1 MTVMRLSEIMHE
13 WMGWCPNA
21 PAMRTAPAV
30 LVVPAVTINP
40 TQPSGGAGGSG
51 RIQCGMGIAAGSIK
65 TLIRN
70 KRLLWFSFLA
80 GIVMLF
86 LIVVEAYTVAN
97 TGSAIPFLVSILLM
111 DSYLVFDTRIFLL
124 QAVCLS
130 CFNFLLAGLV
140 LYRSCGISG
149 KSLTI
154 RDVFSAVT
162 PYSGTLA
169 ALSIVMA
176 VAGTFIEAIVTQTQ
190 LFGKIVFSI
199 SMVVFYLPYAYYLPN
214 VLSSALF
221 FSAIIIAI
229 TILQFLL
236 ALYVVPVIVL
246 ENMGLFAALAGSV
259 TLMKKTWQ
267 ELLGCIFVYG
277 IIVLGVAAIALV
289 IGQSPLL
296 LNHDYD
302 FFLQMSRGQV
312 LMTVVC
318 YGFIL
323 ACGVVM
329 AAGSTVLGIAVTE
342 LYACG
347 TAGMTRENQEIIS
360 TVGAE
365 PAR

>member
-1 MTVMRLSEIMHE
+1 MTIMRLSEIMLE

-40 TQPSGGAGGSG
+40 VQPSGGAGGSG
-51 RIQCGMGIAAGSIK
+51 RIQCGMGIATGSIK

-70 KRLLWFSFLA
+70 KQLLWFSVLTGF
-80 GIVMLF
+80 VML
-86 LIVVEAYTVAN
+86 LLVATEAFTVAN
-97 TGSAIPFLVSILLM
+97 TGSAIPLIVSILIM

-140 LYRSCGISG
+140 LYRSWGSFG
-149 KSLTI
+149 KSLSI
-154 RDVFSAVT
+154 RDAFSAVT
-162 PYSGTLA
+162 PHSGTLA

-190 LFGKIVFSI
+190 MFGKIVFSI
-199 SMVVFYLPYAYYLPN
+199 SMVVFYLPYAYYLPD

-221 FSAIIIAI
+221 FSAIIMAI

-236 ALYVVPVIVL
+236 ALYVVPGIVL
-246 ENMGLFAALAGSV
+246 ETKGLLPALAGSV
-259 TLMKKTWQ
+259 ALMKKTWR
-267 ELLGCIFVYG
+267 ELLGCNIVFWG
-277 IIVLGVAAIALV
+277 IILVVAVIALV

-312 LMTVVC
+312 LMMVVC

-323 ACGVVM
+323 ACGVLM

-347 TAGMTRENQEIIS
+347 TAGVTREDH
-360 TVGAE
+360 
-365 PAR
+365 

>member
-1 MTVMRLSEIMHE
+1 MITKISEIIFE

-21 PAMRTAPAV
+21 PAMRTAPV
-30 LVVPAVTINP
+30 VHVVPAVTANP
-40 TQPSGGAGGSG
+40 AQPSGGAGGSG
-51 RIQCGMGIAAGSIK
+51 RIQCGMGIATGSIK

-70 KRLLWFSFLA
+70 KRLHWFSVLTGF
-80 GIVMLF
+80 VML
-86 LIVVEAYTVAN
+86 LLVAMEAFTVAN
-97 TGSAIPFLVSILLM
+97 TGSAMPFLVSILIM

-140 LYRSCGISG
+140 LYRSCGSFG

-154 RDVFSAVT
+154 RDAFSAVT
-162 PYSGTLA
+162 PYSGTLT

-199 SMVVFYLPYAYYLPN
+199 SMVVFYLPYAYYLPD

-221 FSAIIIAI
+221 FSAIIMAI

-236 ALYVVPVIVL
+236 ALYVVPGIVL
-246 ENMGLFAALAGSV
+246 ETKGLLPALAGSV
-259 TLMKKTWQ
+259 ALMKKTCR
-267 ELLGCIFVYG
+267 ELLGCIIVFGV
-277 IIVLGVAAIALV
+277 IIVVVAAIALV

-323 ACGVVM
+323 ACGMLM

-347 TAGMTRENQEIIS
+347 TAGVTREDH
-360 TVGAE
+360 
-365 PAR
+365 

>member
-1 MTVMRLSEIMHE
+1 MTIMRLSEIMLE

-40 TQPSGGAGGSG
+40 VQPSGGAGGSG
-51 RIQCGMGIAAGSIK
+51 RIQCGMGIATGSIK

-70 KRLLWFSFLA
+70 KQLLWFSVLTGF
-80 GIVMLF
+80 VML
-86 LIVVEAYTVAN
+86 LLVATEAFTVAN
-97 TGSAIPFLVSILLM
+97 TGSAIPLIVSILIM
-111 DSYLVFDTRIFLL
+111 DSYLVFDTRIFLI

-140 LYRSCGISG
+140 LYRSWGSFG

-154 RDVFSAVT
+154 RDAFSAVT

-169 ALSIVMA
+169 AFSIVMA

-199 SMVVFYLPYAYYLPN
+199 SMVVFYLPYAYYLPD

-221 FSAIIIAI
+221 FSAIIMAI

-236 ALYVVPVIVL
+236 ALYVVPGIVL
-246 ENMGLFAALAGSV
+246 ETKGLLPALAGSV
-259 TLMKKTWQ
+259 ALMKKTWR
-267 ELLGCIFVYG
+267 ELLGCNIVFWG
-277 IIVLGVAAIALV
+277 IILVVAVIALV

-312 LMTVVC
+312 LMMVVC

-323 ACGVVM
+323 ACGVLM

-347 TAGMTRENQEIIS
+347 TAGVTREDH
-360 TVGAE
+360 
-365 PAR
+365 

>member
-1 MTVMRLSEIMHE
+1 MTIMRLSEIMLE

-40 TQPSGGAGGSG
+40 VQPSGGAGGSG
-51 RIQCGMGIAAGSIK
+51 RIQCGMGIATGSIK

-70 KRLLWFSFLA
+70 KQLLWFSVLTGF
-80 GIVMLF
+80 VML
-86 LIVVEAYTVAN
+86 LLVATEAFTVAN
-97 TGSAIPFLVSILLM
+97 TGSAIPLIVSILIM
-111 DSYLVFDTRIFLL
+111 DSYLVFDTRIFLI

-140 LYRSCGISG
+140 LYRSWGSFG

-154 RDVFSAVT
+154 RDAFSAVT

-190 LFGKIVFSI
+190 MFGKIVFSI
-199 SMVVFYLPYAYYLPN
+199 SMVVFYLPYAYYLPD

-221 FSAIIIAI
+221 FSAIIMAI

-236 ALYVVPVIVL
+236 ALYVVPGIVL
-246 ENMGLFAALAGSV
+246 ETKGLLPALAGSV
-259 TLMKKTWQ
+259 ALMKKTWR
-267 ELLGCIFVYG
+267 ELLGCNIVFWG
-277 IIVLGVAAIALV
+277 IILVVAVIALV

-312 LMTVVC
+312 LMMVVC

-323 ACGVVM
+323 ACGVLM

-347 TAGMTRENQEIIS
+347 TAGVTREDH
-360 TVGAE
+360 
-365 PAR
+365 

>member
-1 MTVMRLSEIMHE
+1 MTIMRLSEIMLE

-40 TQPSGGAGGSG
+40 VQPSGGAGGSG
-51 RIQCGMGIAAGSIK
+51 RIQCGMGIATGSIK

-70 KRLLWFSFLA
+70 KQLLWFSVLTGF
-80 GIVMLF
+80 VML
-86 LIVVEAYTVAN
+86 LLVATEAFTVAN
-97 TGSAIPFLVSILLM
+97 TGSAMPFLVSILIM
-111 DSYLVFDTRIFLL
+111 DSYLVFDTRIFLI

-130 CFNFLLAGLV
+130 CFNILLAGLV
-140 LYRSCGISG
+140 LYRSCGNSG

-154 RDVFSAVT
+154 RDAFSAVT
-162 PYSGTLA
+162 PHSGTLA
-169 ALSIVMA
+169 ALSIAMA
-176 VAGTFIEAIVTQTQ
+176 VAGTFIEAIITQTQ
-190 LFGKIVFSI
+190 LFGKILFSI
-199 SMVVFYLPYAYYLPN
+199 SMVVFYLPYAYYLPD

-221 FSAIIIAI
+221 FSAIIMAI

-236 ALYVVPVIVL
+236 ALYVVPGIVL
-246 ENMGLFAALAGSV
+246 ETKGLLPALAGSV
-259 TLMKKTWQ
+259 ALMKKTWR
-267 ELLGCIFVYG
+267 ELLGCNIVFWG
-277 IIVLGVAAIALV
+277 IILVVAVIALV

-312 LMTVVC
+312 LMMVVC

-323 ACGVVM
+323 ACGVLM

-347 TAGMTRENQEIIS
+347 TAGVTREDH
-360 TVGAE
+360 
-365 PAR
+365 

>member
-1 MTVMRLSEIMHE
+1 MTIMRLSEIMLE

-40 TQPSGGAGGSG
+40 VQPSGGAGGSG
-51 RIQCGMGIAAGSIK
+51 RIQCGMGIATGSIK

-70 KRLLWFSFLA
+70 KQLLWFSVLTGF
-80 GIVMLF
+80 VML
-86 LIVVEAYTVAN
+86 LLVATEAFTVAN
-97 TGSAIPFLVSILLM
+97 TGSAIPLIVSILIM
-111 DSYLVFDTRIFLL
+111 DSYLVFDTRIFLI

-140 LYRSCGISG
+140 LYRSWGSFG

-154 RDVFSAVT
+154 RDAFSAVT

-169 ALSIVMA
+169 AFSIVMA

-190 LFGKIVFSI
+190 MFGKIVFSI
-199 SMVVFYLPYAYYLPN
+199 SMVVFYLPYAYYLPD

-221 FSAIIIAI
+221 FSAIIMAI

-236 ALYVVPVIVL
+236 ALYVVPGIVL
-246 ENMGLFAALAGSV
+246 ETKGLLPALAGSV
-259 TLMKKTWQ
+259 ALMKKTWR
-267 ELLGCIFVYG
+267 ELLGCNIVFWG
-277 IIVLGVAAIALV
+277 IILVVAVIALV

-312 LMTVVC
+312 LMMVVC

-323 ACGVVM
+323 ACGVLM

-347 TAGMTRENQEIIS
+347 TAGVTREDH
-360 TVGAE
+360 
-365 PAR
+365 